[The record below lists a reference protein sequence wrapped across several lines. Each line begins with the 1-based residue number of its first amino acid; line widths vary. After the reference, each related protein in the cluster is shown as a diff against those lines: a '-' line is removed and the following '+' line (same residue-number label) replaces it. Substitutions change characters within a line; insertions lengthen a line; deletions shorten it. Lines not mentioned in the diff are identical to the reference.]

1 MSQLVQPIDQ
11 KCDDIETIP
20 RVNKKLMAK
29 HIGQIVVIV
38 GKFKKQENFNKYLFL
53 SPENEILQVYVTKD
67 TNYRIGKDDYQ
78 EFQGKVLD
86 ENSIE
91 VYKIQN
97 WGNKFALSTW
107 NRFIETAYEFPNLF

>member
-1 MSQLVQPIDQ
+1 
-11 KCDDIETIP
+11 
-20 RVNKKLMAK
+20 MAK

-38 GKFKKQENFNKYLFL
+38 GKFKNKENFNKYLFL